1 MQTNLIG
8 IHTISYST
16 EMLDF
21 VNTGRYLTVP
31 MVCYKINEREVKT
44 FLVNRPIEI
53 FHEHMEYKIIRNIF
67 NNEENETK
75 FLSLPSKSYLRMQ
88 QYVNQNVNKVI
99 ADMITYVVVD
109 VLKELKKEDNNAKN
123 IFFIDNVDTN
133 KVIGRL
139 GYLYLEEDNTIITF
153 VTHKAK
159 GLMTDILNEGNDR
172 LEFDINY
179 FKNEER
185 REKQYSEII
194 PNDYME
200 SLTQT
205 VFFKIQEREDN
216 LSPLR
221 CDILT
226 QGISKSKIQSKV
238 NDIYEVL
245 SKHENMAIPYA
256 EQSVNNLYDNWVMIP
271 IVLNDCIEATELHK
285 NQAQA
290 ILEEAIH
297 GQSSR

>member
-1 MQTNLIG
+1 MKTNLIG
-8 IHTISYST
+8 VHTTSYST

-31 MVCYKINEREVKT
+31 MICYKINDKPVKT
-44 FLVNRPIEI
+44 FLVKRPIEI
-53 FHEHMEYKIIRNIF
+53 FHEHMEYKVIRNIF
-67 NNEENETK
+67 NNEENDTK
-75 FLSLPSKSYLRMQ
+75 FLSLPSKSYLKMQ
-88 QYVNQNVNKVI
+88 QYVKQSVNKVI

-109 VLKELKKEDNNAKN
+109 VLKELKKEDNDAKN

-139 GYLYLEEDNTIITF
+139 GYLYLEEDNTIISF
-153 VTHKAK
+153 VTHQAK

-185 REKQYSEII
+185 RKKEYSEII

-205 VFFKIQEREDN
+205 VFFKITGREDI

-226 QGISKSKIQSKV
+226 QGISKSRIQSKV

-245 SKHENMAIPYA
+245 SRHENMTIPYA
-256 EQSVNNLYDNWVMIP
+256 EESINKLYNNWVMIP
-271 IVLNDCIEATELHK
+271 IVLNDCI
-285 NQAQA
+285 
-290 ILEEAIH
+290 
-297 GQSSR
+297 

>member
-1 MQTNLIG
+1 MKTNLIG

-21 VNTGRYLTVP
+21 ANTGRYLTVP
-31 MVCYKINEREVKT
+31 MICYKINQGPVKT
-44 FLVNRPIEI
+44 FLINRPIEI
-53 FHEHMEYKIIRNIF
+53 FHEQMEYKIIRNIF
-67 NNEENETK
+67 NNDENEIK
-75 FLSLPSKSYLRMQ
+75 FLSLPSKSYLKMQ
-88 QYVNQNVNKVI
+88 QYVNQSVNKVI
-99 ADMITYVVVD
+99 ADMLTYVVVG
-109 VLKELKKEDNNAKN
+109 VLKELKKEDKDAKN

-139 GYLYLEEDNTIITF
+139 GYLYLEEDNTVITF

-185 REKQYSEII
+185 KEKQYSEII

-205 VFFKIQEREDN
+205 VFFKISGREDI

-238 NDIYEVL
+238 NDIYEVI
-245 SKHENMAIPYA
+245 SRHENMTVPHA
-256 EQSVNNLYDNWVMIP
+256 EKSVNKLSDNWVMIP
-271 IVLNDCIEATELHK
+271 VVLNDCIEATELYK
-285 NQAQA
+285 NQAQV
-290 ILEEAIH
+290 ILEEAIY
-297 GQSSR
+297 G

>member
-1 MQTNLIG
+1 MKTNLIG
-8 IHTISYST
+8 VHTTSYST

-21 VNTGRYLTVP
+21 VITGRYLTVP
-31 MVCYKINEREVKT
+31 MICYKINDKPVKT
-44 FLVNRPIEI
+44 FLVKRPIEI
-53 FHEHMEYKIIRNIF
+53 FHEHMEYKVIRNIF
-67 NNEENETK
+67 NNEENDTK
-75 FLSLPSKSYLRMQ
+75 FLSLPSKSYLKMQ
-88 QYVNQNVNKVI
+88 QYVKQSVNKVI

-109 VLKELKKEDNNAKN
+109 VLKELKKEDNDAKN

-139 GYLYLEEDNTIITF
+139 GYLYLEEDNTIISF
-153 VTHKAK
+153 VTHQAK

-185 REKQYSEII
+185 RKKEYSEII

-205 VFFKIQEREDN
+205 VFFKITGREDI

-226 QGISKSKIQSKV
+226 QGISKSRIQSKV

-245 SKHENMAIPYA
+245 SRHENMTIPYA
-256 EQSVNNLYDNWVMIP
+256 EESINKLYNNWVMIP
-271 IVLNDCIEATELHK
+271 IVLNDCI
-285 NQAQA
+285 
-290 ILEEAIH
+290 
-297 GQSSR
+297 

>member
-1 MQTNLIG
+1 MKTNLIG
-8 IHTISYST
+8 IHTMSYST
-16 EMLDF
+16 EMINF
-21 VNTGRYLTVP
+21 ANTGRYLTVP
-31 MVCYKINEREVKT
+31 MICYKINDGPVKT

-53 FHEHMEYKIIRNIF
+53 FHEHMDYKIIRNIF
-67 NNEENETK
+67 NKEENDTK
-75 FLSLPSKSYLRMQ
+75 FLSIPSKSYLKMQ
-88 QYVNQNVNKVI
+88 QYVNQSVNKVI

-109 VLKELKKEDNNAKN
+109 VLKELKKEDEKAKN

-139 GYLYLEEDNTIITF
+139 GYLYLEEDNTTIAF

-159 GLMTDILNEGNDR
+159 GLMTDVLNEGNDQ

-179 FKNEER
+179 FKSEER
-185 REKQYSEII
+185 KEKEYSEII

-205 VFFKIQEREDN
+205 VFFKISAREDT

-238 NDIYEVL
+238 NDIYDIL
-245 SKHENMAIPYA
+245 NKHENMTVPYA
-256 EQSVNNLYDNWVMIP
+256 EKSANKLYDNWVMIP
-271 IVLNDCIEATELHK
+271 VVLNDCIQASEIHK
-285 NQAQA
+285 NQVQA

-297 GQSSR
+297 G

>member
-1 MQTNLIG
+1 MKTNLVG

-21 VNTGRYLTVP
+21 ANTGRYLTVP
-31 MVCYKINEREVKT
+31 MICYKINEGQVKT
-44 FLVNRPIEI
+44 FLIKRPIEI
-53 FHEHMEYKIIRNIF
+53 FHEHMDYKIIGNIF
-67 NNEENETK
+67 KNEEKDSK
-75 FLSLPSKSYLRMQ
+75 FLSLPSKSYLKMQ
-88 QYVNQNVNKVI
+88 QYVNQSVNKVI

-109 VLKELKKEDNNAKN
+109 VLKKLKEEDKGAKN

-139 GYLYLEEDNTIITF
+139 GYLYLEEDNTIISF
-153 VTHKAK
+153 VTYKAK

-185 REKQYSEII
+185 KEKEYSEII

-205 VFFKIQEREDN
+205 VFFKISGREDV

-226 QGISKSKIQSKV
+226 QGISKSRIKSKV
-238 NDIYEVL
+238 NDIYDVL
-245 SKHENMAIPYA
+245 SKRENMTVPYA
-256 EQSVNNLYDNWVMIP
+256 EGSANKLYDNWVMIP
-271 IVLNDCIEATELHK
+271 IVLNDCIEATEIHK

-297 GQSSR
+297 G